1 MRCIR
6 RFAIVGALLVPFL
19 IVNRS
24 SSVPTPTE
32 DKGVNWPM
40 FGGSPARNMANLNER
55 GIVSEWSAADGERK
69 NVRWVAD
76 LGSSSYSSPV
86 IAEGRVFIG
95 TNNEKPRN
103 PRDRK
108 FVKDNNAFE
117 PLDKGILMCFDAK
130 TGEFLWQ
137 AVHDKRPSGQVND
150 WPRLGLTS
158 TPSIENGRVYYVN
171 NYCELI
177 CADING
183 FHDGKNDG
191 VQDEKYQDKTDADII
206 WRYDMMTELKVFPH
220 NASHC
225 SPLIVGE
232 RIFVN
237 TGNGVDEGHINLPS
251 PDAPSFVCFDKKT
264 GKPLWQ
270 SSLPGKNILHGQWSS
285 PAYAVIK
292 NVPQVIFAAGDGW
305 LYALKPESGE
315 LIWKFDANPKD
326 AKYAL
331 GGTGTRGDFLAMPVV
346 YRDRIYIGT
355 GQDPEHMDGV
365 GHFWCIDP
373 AGKSGDIS
381 PDLVTDAKVDP
392 PKTKPNPNS
401 GAVWHYG
408 GNDARPLARREHF
421 FGRTMSTACIVDDI
435 IYLAETTGY
444 FHCLNARSGEVY
456 WVLDTQAAIWGSAM
470 HADGKI
476 FLANED
482 GDVYVIKH
490 DPKPETLNSFEE
502 AAKQKDAKTASIVH
516 KAIQKLLRNKI
527 VTAKVEMD
535 APIRGTPAAAGG
547 MLFIGTEKKLYA
559 IGVKK

>member
-1 MRCIR
+1 MMLIR
-6 RFAIVGALLVPFL
+6 FIMVLSLGIFIFFA
-19 IVNRS
+19 NRS
-24 SSVPTPTE
+24 SSVPTPNE

-40 FGGSPARNMANLNER
+40 FGGSPARNMSNTNER
-55 GIVSEWSAADGERK
+55 GIVGEWSVADGEKK
-69 NVRWVAD
+69 NIRWVAD
-76 LGSSSYSSPV
+76 LGTSSYSSPV

-95 TNNEKPRN
+95 TNNENPRN

-108 FVKDNNAFE
+108 FNKDDNVFE
-117 PLDKGILMCFDAK
+117 PLDKGVLMCFDAK

-150 WPRLGLTS
+150 WPRLGLTG
-158 TPSIENGRVYYVN
+158 TASIENGRVYYVN

-183 FHDGKNDG
+183 FRDGKNDG
-191 VQDEKYQDKTDADII
+191 VQDEKYVDKTDADII

-232 RIFVN
+232 RVFVN

-251 PDAPSFVCFDKKT
+251 PDAPSFICLDKKN
-264 GKPLWQ
+264 GKLLWK
-270 SSLPGKNILHGQWSS
+270 SALPGKNIMHGQWSS

-292 NVPQVIFAAGDGW
+292 GVPQVIFAAGDGW
-305 LYALKPESGE
+305 LYSLKPDSGE
-315 LIWKFDANPKD
+315 LIWKFDGNPKD
-326 AKYAL
+326 AKYEL
-331 GGTGTRGDFLAMPVV
+331 GGTGSKSDFLAMPVI
-346 YRDRIYIGT
+346 YKERIYIGT

-373 AGKSGDIS
+373 AGKNGDIS
-381 PDLVTDAKVDP
+381 PELVTDAKADP

-401 GAVWHYG
+401 GVVWHCG
-408 GNDARPLARREHF
+408 GKDARPHARRDYF

-435 IYLAETTGY
+435 IYVPEVAGY
-444 FHCLNARSGEVY
+444 VHCLNARSGEVY
-456 WVLDTQAAIWGSAM
+456 WVLDTKAAIWGSAM

-476 FLANED
+476 FVANED

-490 DPKPETLNSFEE
+490 NAKPETLNSFEE
-502 AAKQKDAKTASIVH
+502 AAKQKDAKTASVVH
-516 KAIQKLLRNKI
+516 KAMQKLLYTRIVSAKI
-527 VTAKVEMD
+527 EMD
-535 APIRGTPAAAGG
+535 ASIRGTPAAAGG
-547 MLFIGTEKKLYA
+547 VLYIGTENKLYA
-559 IGVKK
+559 IGTKK